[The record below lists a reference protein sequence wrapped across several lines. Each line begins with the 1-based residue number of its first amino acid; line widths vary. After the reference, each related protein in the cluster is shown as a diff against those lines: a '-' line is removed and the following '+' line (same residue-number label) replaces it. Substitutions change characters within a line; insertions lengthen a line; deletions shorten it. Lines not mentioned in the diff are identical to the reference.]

1 MQTIRPGSAAEWESV
16 RELFREYW
24 GSFGFS
30 ACFQNFEREVAGLPG
45 AYAPPGGALV
55 LALID
60 GHAAGCAALRR
71 FDAQRGEA
79 KRLYVRPEFRGRG
92 VGRAARLGGRRGARD
107 GIPRDGRRH
116 DSADGGGACHVRS
129 RRLRAYRAV
138 RGGAD
143 AGSDLSAAE
152 AVGAEF
158 FLRALRCLRTPPAPM
173 CESRCFPPGPFP
185 FSSLYLCVRP
195 SLFQRRRRRA
205 RRVVFPAWR
214 PIRRRRGGRRGSVP
228 GRARKSGRGWCR
240 AWPRVCARRVSAPR
254 PAAIRELRGG

>member
-60 GHAAGCAALRR
+60 GQAAGCAALRR

-92 VGRAARLGGRRGARD
+92 VGRALGARHR
-107 GIPRDGRRH
+107 IPRDGRRH

-129 RRLRAYRAV
+129 RGLRGYRAV
-138 RGGAD
+138 CGGAD

-152 AVGAEF
+152 AVGAE
-158 FLRALRCLRTPPAPM
+158 L
-173 CESRCFPPGPFP
+173 
-185 FSSLYLCVRP
+185 
-195 SLFQRRRRRA
+195 
-205 RRVVFPAWR
+205 
-214 PIRRRRGGRRGSVP
+214 
-228 GRARKSGRGWCR
+228 
-240 AWPRVCARRVSAPR
+240 
-254 PAAIRELRGG
+254 

>member
-1 MQTIRPGSAAEWESV
+1 MQAIRPGSAAEWESV

-60 GHAAGCAALRR
+60 GQAAGCAALRR

-92 VGRAARLGGRRGARD
+92 VGGGGLDWGGAGGGGGARVAGWGRGGGARD
-107 GIPRDGRRH
+107 GTPRDGRRH

-138 RGGAD
+138 CGGAD

-158 FLRALRCLRTPPAPM
+158 FLRALRRLRTPPAPM
-173 CESRCFPPGPFP
+173 RESRGFPPGPFL
-185 FSSLYLCVRP
+185 FSSLYLCVR
-195 SLFQRRRRRA
+195 A
-205 RRVVFPAWR
+205 
-214 PIRRRRGGRRGSVP
+214 
-228 GRARKSGRGWCR
+228 
-240 AWPRVCARRVSAPR
+240 SAETTG
-254 PAAIRELRGG
+254 AAEAG